1 MQNARGSPL
10 ALAGVLL
17 LGMGVI
23 VVRYFIDSPD
33 WVTFQN
39 SPHVYTDGVMNSG
52 KIVDRS
58 GTVVLDATNGKSYA
72 DSASLRRSM
81 LHLLGDREGNI
92 TPFLL
97 QEYGSELVGFDRLN
111 GTYSTGKREGR
122 MTLSRKRRRA
132 AYGAGRARR
141 AAREPSASIITRRRD
156 PLRRLLPN
164 LRPGRCAGRGG
175 QPRDL

>member
-1 MQNARGSPL
+1 MNKLAKRAWFAL

-92 TPFLL
+92 TP
-97 QEYGSELVGFDRLN
+97 SCCRN
-111 GTYSTGKREGR
+111 T
-122 MTLSRKRRRA
+122 
-132 AYGAGRARR
+132 ARSL
-141 AAREPSASIITRRRD
+141 SASTASTAPIPPASARVKWR
-156 PLRRLLPN
+156 
-164 LRPGRCAGRGG
+164 
-175 QPRDL
+175 

>member
-1 MQNARGSPL
+1 MNKLAKRAWFAL

-52 KIVDRS
+52 KIVDRG

-97 QEYGSELVGFDRLN
+97 QEYGSELVGFDRQAR
-111 GTYSTGKREGR
+111 GPDDADRE
-122 MTLSRKRRRA
+122 RRRA

-141 AAREPSASIITRRRD
+141 AQGHRRR
-156 PLRRLLPN
+156 L
-164 LRPGRCAGRGG
+164 
-175 QPRDL
+175 

>member
-1 MQNARGSPL
+1 MNKLAKRAWFAL

-52 KIVDRS
+52 KIVDRG

-81 LHLLGDREGNI
+81 LHLLATVRAISRRSCCRNTVRSLSD
-92 TPFLL
+92 
-97 QEYGSELVGFDRLN
+97 
-111 GTYSTGKREGR
+111 STAS
-122 MTLSRKRRRA
+122 TAPIPPVSARA
-132 AYGAGRARR
+132 G
-141 AAREPSASIITRRRD
+141 
-156 PLRRLLPN
+156 
-164 LRPGRCAGRGG
+164 
-175 QPRDL
+175 